1 LTVALQERMFDVMRL
16 LIVEDSD
23 ALRTTLAEGLTSL
36 GYEIDASADGSD
48 GLEKAMASRHD
59 AAIVDVMLPGLDGFE
74 LVRRLR
80 EAGRTLPVLFLTAKD
95 TVEDR
100 VRGLDLGGDDYM
112 VKPFAVD
119 ELLARLRSL
128 LRRGKPANQP
138 MVRVSDVAID
148 TVQHVVTRGGRLVD
162 LSPRE
167 YALLE
172 YLALRAGT
180 LVTRQEL
187 AEHLFDEPPAEG
199 SNAVDVL
206 VGRLRKKLCPRNLPD
221 LIRTRRGWGY
231 LLEAGA

>member
-1 LTVALQERMFDVMRL
+1 MFLAMRL

-23 ALRTTLAEGLTSL
+23 ALRSTLTDGLSSL
-36 GYEIDASADGSD
+36 GYEVDAAASGPE
-48 GLEKAMASRHD
+48 GLEKALSQEHD

-80 EAGRTLPVLFLTAKD
+80 SQGHVLPILFLTAKD

-100 VRGLDLGGDDYM
+100 VRGLDLGADDYM

-128 LRRGKPANQP
+128 LRRGKPLAQATIK
-138 MVRVSDVAID
+138 VADVTID
-148 TVQHVVTRGGRLVD
+148 TTQHVVTRGGKMVD

-167 YALLE
+167 YSLLE
-172 YLALRAGT
+172 YLAQRAGT

-187 AEHLFDEPPAEG
+187 AEHIFEAPPAAG

-206 VGRLRKKLCPRNLPD
+206 VGRLRRKLCPRELPD

>member
-1 LTVALQERMFDVMRL
+1 MFAPMRL
-16 LIVEDSD
+16 LVVEDSD
-23 ALRTTLAEGLTSL
+23 ALRSTLSEGLASV
-36 GYEIDASADGSD
+36 GYEIDATGSGD
-48 GLEKAMASRHD
+48 EGLEKAMSSRHD
-59 AAIVDVMLPGLDGFE
+59 AAIVDVMVPGLDGFE

-128 LRRGKPANQP
+128 LRRGKPASQP
-138 MVRVSDVAID
+138 MVRVADVAID
-148 TVQHVVTRGGRLVD
+148 TVQHVVTRGSRLVD

>member
-1 LTVALQERMFDVMRL
+1 MFAVMRL

-23 ALRTTLAEGLTSL
+23 ALRTTLVEGLSSL
-36 GYEIDASADGSD
+36 GYEIDAAANGNE
-48 GLEKAMASRHD
+48 GLERAMSSRHD
-59 AAIVDVMLPGLDGFE
+59 AAIVDVMLPELDGFE

-80 EAGRTLPVLFLTAKD
+80 QAGRTLPVLFLTAKD

-162 LSPRE
+162 FSPRE

-206 VGRLRKKLCPRNLPD
+206 VGRLRRKLCPRNLPD